1 MIRPTGTNVV
11 LEAVEEPI
19 GDGTIHIP
27 DGIREASNRGVV
39 IAMGPKVTDIAIGDK
54 VFIGRY
60 EGKKIQLDGREVR
73 LVPFETIM
81 GIFTE

>member
-1 MIRPTGTNVV
+1 MIKPTGTNVV
-11 LEAVEEPI
+11 LEPIEEPI

-39 IAMGPKVTDIAIGDK
+39 IALGPKVTDLAVGDK

-60 EGKKIQLDGREVR
+60 EGKKIQLDGKEVR
-73 LVPFETIM
+73 IVPVETIM
-81 GIFTE
+81 GIFTA